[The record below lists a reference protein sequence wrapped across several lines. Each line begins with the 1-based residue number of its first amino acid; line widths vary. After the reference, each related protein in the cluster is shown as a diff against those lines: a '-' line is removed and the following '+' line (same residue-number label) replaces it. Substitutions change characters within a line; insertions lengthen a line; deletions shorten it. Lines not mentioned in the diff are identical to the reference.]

1 MSRKD
6 QDIST
11 KNAHGVLCT
20 VRQPCIQ
27 KLKFNFPMFFQY
39 GNFKTCLA
47 FNFPEL
53 ENVVFGSLKIRI
65 RTLEFENYGFLK
77 NHVFQMPFAK
87 KLKCKFEKR
96 LPKQILSALQQQICM
111 LSTRPSI
118 NQAQQPLQALA
129 NYDHHHH
136 HHQQLSNHHQ

>member
-1 MSRKD
+1 MSKKD
-6 QDIST
+6 QDICT

-39 GNFKTCLA
+39 GNFKTCLV

-53 ENVVFGSLKIRI
+53 ETLFLDHSKSEFALQSLKTTVSSKIMFSKC
-65 RTLEFENYGFLK
+65 LL
-77 NHVFQMPFAK
+77 QK
-87 KLKCKFEKR
+87 KLKCKFDKR